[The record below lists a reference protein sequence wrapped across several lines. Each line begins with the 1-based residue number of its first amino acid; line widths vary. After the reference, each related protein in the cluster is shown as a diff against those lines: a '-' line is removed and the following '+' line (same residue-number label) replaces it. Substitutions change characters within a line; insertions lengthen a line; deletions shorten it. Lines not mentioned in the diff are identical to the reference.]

1 MLVGAHVTNRMMAF
15 FLSLRTVLLFAGIF
29 SLLSPAVLLGQ
40 KQAAPSAQEVV
51 TQMVKTETAAYKTR
65 EKFLY
70 LRKVRSA
77 KTKGHLWEEVVA
89 ETPEGRMRRLLSVD
103 GKPLSAEE
111 KKVEDDRITYL
122 VNHPDQFRREEQGRK
137 DDETRL
143 GTLLA
148 ELPRL
153 YVFKQ
158 EGASEDGCL
167 RIAFHPNPAFQEET
181 YQDRVLH
188 ATSGYL
194 FVRTPEMRLCAMN
207 AHLDHRVEFGYGLLG
222 KVSENSKFSMTRS
235 EVAPGEWKTT
245 KTDIHVDGSLLLL
258 KSYSRDEQSDH
269 FGFKTVAPDLS
280 LAQAAS
286 LVRSHGN

>member
-1 MLVGAHVTNRMMAF
+1 MTASLF
-15 FLSLRTVLLFAGIF
+15 FLQAARYLAGVLCLALPACLFA
-29 SLLSPAVLLGQ
+29 Q
-40 KQAAPSAQEVV
+40 KQTTASAQEIVE
-51 TQMVKTETAAYKTR
+51 QMVHTETAAYKTR

-70 LRKVRSA
+70 MRKERSA
-77 KTKGHLWEEVVA
+77 HTKGHLWEQVVV

-103 GKPLSAEE
+103 GKPLTVDEQKAEN
-111 KKVEDDRITYL
+111 DRITYL

-143 GTLLA
+143 GVLMA

-153 YVFKQ
+153 YVFDQ
-158 EGASEDGCL
+158 EGTEDGCV
-167 RIAFHPNPAFQEET
+167 RIAFHPNPSFQEET

-188 ATSGYL
+188 ATSGFL
-194 FVRTPEMRLCAMN
+194 FIRLPEMRLCAMN
-207 AHLDHRVEFGYGLLG
+207 AKLDHRVEFGYGLLG

-235 EVAPGEWKTT
+235 EVTPGEWKTT

-258 KSYSRDEQSDH
+258 KSYSRDEQSTH
-269 FGFKTVAPDLS
+269 YGFKTVPPDLS

-286 LVRSHGN
+286 MVRANGN

>member
-1 MLVGAHVTNRMMAF
+1 MMAF
-15 FLSLRTVLLFAGIF
+15 SSSLLTVLFLAGIF
-29 SLLSPAVLLGQ
+29 PLSLPLSLSAQ
-40 KQAAPSAQEVV
+40 KQAPQSAQEIVS
-51 TQMVKTETAAYKTR
+51 QMVKTETAAYKTR

-70 LRKVRSA
+70 IRKVRSA
-77 KTKGHLWEEVVA
+77 HTKGHLWEEVVA
-89 ETPEGRMRRLLSVD
+89 ETPAGRMHRLLSVD
-103 GKPLSAEE
+103 GKPLSPDE
-111 KKVEDDRITYL
+111 KKAEDDRITYL

-137 DDETRL
+137 DDEARL
-143 GTLLA
+143 GVLMA

-153 YVFKQ
+153 YVFKL
-158 EGASEDGCL
+158 EGTEDGCL

-194 FVRTPEMRLCAMN
+194 FIRTPDMRLCAMN
-207 AHLDHRVEFGYGLLG
+207 AHLDHKVEFGYGLLG
-222 KVSENSKFSMTRS
+222 KVSENSKFSMVRS

-258 KSYSRDEQSDH
+258 KSYSRDEQSEH
-269 FGFKTVAPDLS
+269 FGFKTVPPDLS

-286 LVRSHGN
+286 LVRTNGN